1 MTTIQ
6 IRIDEKT
13 KDEAGKI
20 FNNLGIDMT
29 TAIKLFLRQ
38 ISIKKAF
45 PFPIDSNEEAYYIN
59 NFHKLSESSLGF
71 WKDEKDDTYQKFY
84 DKKCKQSQNKEK

>member
-13 KDEAGKI
+13 KDEANKI

-29 TAIKLFLRQ
+29 TAIKLFLKQ

-45 PFPIDSNEEAYYIN
+45 PFPIGLDEEAYYLN
-59 NFHKLSESSLGF
+59 NFHRLSESSLES
-71 WKDEKDDTYQKFY
+71 WKDGKDDIYQKFY
-84 DKKCKQSQNKEK
+84 EKQCKKSQRKET